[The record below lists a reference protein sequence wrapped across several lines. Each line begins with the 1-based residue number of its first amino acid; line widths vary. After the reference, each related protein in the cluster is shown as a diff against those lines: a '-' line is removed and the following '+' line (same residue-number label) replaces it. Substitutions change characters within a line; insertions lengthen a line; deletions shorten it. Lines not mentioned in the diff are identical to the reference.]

1 MFMIF
6 GGVLPF
12 LGYYLFFKTW
22 QTNPDSDLGINIFW
36 LSMVISAACYYVAT
50 HLDLGKNCAGCDSR
64 NLECLETQIHSF
76 YEKTNKDGSP
86 DKRYKNNRL
95 MGYLNSTYTCIDC
108 NAETLFSSK
117 TSSKPSK
124 KSKVATITLI
134 KDGSEQKTKDEA
146 PIKTEEAIVPEPRNK
161 TMTVLIKRKTP
172 GFAIFRKLQILANE
186 NVLLDE
192 ISQNQSI
199 ELKINEEHEFIFGK
213 MGRAY
218 TNKINI
224 SDIKDEDYIEISN
237 IYIFNPLRAFHR
249 AYVEK
254 KLPIIISI
262 KK

>member
-12 LGYYLFFKTW
+12 LGFYLFFKTL

-50 HLDLGKNCAGCDSR
+50 HLDLSKNCAGCDSR

-117 TSSKPSK
+117 TSSNPSQ
-124 KSKVATITLI
+124 KSKVRTATLT
-134 KDGSEQKTKDEA
+134 KGGSERKTKDDDNSLNTDI
-146 PIKTEEAIVPEPRNK
+146 PSEPSN
-161 TMTVLIKRKTP
+161 LILKILFFICFLVTY
-172 GFAIFRKLQILANE
+172 AVFRKM
-186 NVLLDE
+186 
-192 ISQNQSI
+192 
-199 ELKINEEHEFIFGK
+199 F
-213 MGRAY
+213 M
-218 TNKINI
+218 
-224 SDIKDEDYIEISN
+224 
-237 IYIFNPLRAFHR
+237 
-249 AYVEK
+249 
-254 KLPIIISI
+254 
-262 KK
+262 

>member
-12 LGYYLFFKTW
+12 LGFYLFFKIW
-22 QTNPDSDLGINIFW
+22 EKNPDSDLGINIFW

-124 KSKVATITLI
+124 KTKVDTVTLI
-134 KDGSEQKTKDEA
+134 KDGSEQKTKDDNNSLNTDIPSE
-146 PIKTEEAIVPEPRNK
+146 PINVIQKILF
-161 TMTVLIKRKTP
+161 LICFFVTYAVFHKM
-172 GFAIFRKLQILANE
+172 
-186 NVLLDE
+186 
-192 ISQNQSI
+192 
-199 ELKINEEHEFIFGK
+199 FIIG
-213 MGRAY
+213 
-218 TNKINI
+218 
-224 SDIKDEDYIEISN
+224 
-237 IYIFNPLRAFHR
+237 
-249 AYVEK
+249 
-254 KLPIIISI
+254 
-262 KK
+262 